1 MDTAEQEQEQ
11 ERIVVGARRTRKSGI
26 PLQVNRKS
34 ETPRASRLGRADPIL
49 DSSRR
54 VTRASSG
61 TPVAKDRRT
70 DELTTPK
77 KAEGTP
83 SSGRKTATETLTTP
97 VRSVRKSAAKAM
109 AELTPR
115 RSVRKV
121 SSKAESTS
129 SPQETPKLTPMKS
142 KRTSSLDTASKSSA
156 LITTPRRSA
165 RASSPAAPSAT
176 PSKSSATPSK
186 SRAIPTSEV
195 KNRTPSAS
203 PAAERRRPPSASPAK
218 ASAQLTTPRRSSAS
232 PAMSPAARSSATA
245 RSSQTPVTP
254 QQEESPAARR
264 TRRFSG
270 AVLGGS
276 AEVATPTRRS
286 RRRSGLEPET
296 TSSSEAVSMAPDG
309 GLVLGSGRKGGST
322 PRSARRHTVVR
333 REDVDVA
340 LGLTP
345 TALAPVLE
353 DVQEEK
359 VEEVDQTEGQ
369 QQKGGKGKRRSTL
382 LAGVNLPT
390 IQEQDQDIGESAKK
404 RSTRR
409 TRKTI
414 SLDAQS
420 IKDIESS
427 SSVNVASSS
436 RASLLETGENSS
448 GSTRSL
454 RRSRVLGKNEGLLF
468 SSPSDPVNQK
478 NEDDVEDE
486 EKGEKKKVKKY
497 VVRNKKKSYRLY

>member
-1 MDTAEQEQEQ
+1 
-11 ERIVVGARRTRKSGI
+11 
-26 PLQVNRKS
+26 
-34 ETPRASRLGRADPIL
+34 
-49 DSSRR
+49 
-54 VTRASSG
+54 
-61 TPVAKDRRT
+61 
-70 DELTTPK
+70 
-77 KAEGTP
+77 
-83 SSGRKTATETLTTP
+83 
-97 VRSVRKSAAKAM
+97 
-109 AELTPR
+109 
-115 RSVRKV
+115 
-121 SSKAESTS
+121 
-129 SPQETPKLTPMKS
+129 
-142 KRTSSLDTASKSSA
+142 
-156 LITTPRRSA
+156 
-165 RASSPAAPSAT
+165 
-176 PSKSSATPSK
+176 
-186 SRAIPTSEV
+186 
-195 KNRTPSAS
+195 
-203 PAAERRRPPSASPAK
+203 
-218 ASAQLTTPRRSSAS
+218 
-232 PAMSPAARSSATA
+232 
-245 RSSQTPVTP
+245 
-254 QQEESPAARR
+254 
-264 TRRFSG
+264 
-270 AVLGGS
+270 
-276 AEVATPTRRS
+276 
-286 RRRSGLEPET
+286 
-296 TSSSEAVSMAPDG
+296 MAPDG

-345 TALAPVLE
+345 AALAPVLE

-359 VEEVDQTEGQ
+359 VEEVDQTESQ

-390 IQEQDQDIGESAKK
+390 IQEQDQGESAKK

-427 SSVNVASSS
+427 SSVNVTSSS
-436 RASLLETGENSS
+436 RASLLETGESTS